1 MAGHCVKYVTC
12 TLRSMTANEVF
23 FTQSSLT
30 ILRYFAKMKREFENP
45 SPHSLLALFRYLKG
59 KENYEIGKRI
69 NQ

>member
-1 MAGHCVKYVTC
+1 
-12 TLRSMTANEVF
+12 MTANEVF

-45 SPHSLLALFRYLKG
+45 SPYSLLALFRYLKG